1 MKKITKNIYEH
12 LKTFKKYRTLKN
24 AYDTVLND
32 LHDMTN
38 ERDAIQQA
46 NKVMKEVFNENVNK
60 LVEENIELRFQIK
73 ELKKELKKI
82 KTTI

>member
-1 MKKITKNIYEH
+1 MKKLLKNIFEH

-38 ERDAIQQA
+38 ERDAIQQT
-46 NKVMKEVFNENVNK
+46 NKVMKEVFNQNVNK
-60 LVEENIELRFQIK
+60 LVEENIELKSQIK
-73 ELKKELKKI
+73 ELKKEI
-82 KTTI
+82 KNSK

>member
-1 MKKITKNIYEH
+1 MKKLLKNIFEH

-46 NKVMKEVFNENVNK
+46 NKTMKEVFNQNVNK
-60 LVEENIELRFQIK
+60 LVEENIELKSQIK
-73 ELKKELKKI
+73 ELKKELKNLK
-82 KTTI
+82 